1 MGPVKIAKYHIF
13 SPSPVPLK
21 YFELHVFPLIGFE
34 VLSLALGFKL
44 LFFDHRMPVFTW
56 NPGVLKQNGLNRW
69 EF

>member
-44 LFFDHRMPVFTW
+44 LFFDHRQPDFT
-56 NPGVLKQNGLNRW
+56 
-69 EF
+69 